1 MSIFIAFKKMA
12 RLKGM
17 GSMDKGWSTKLT
29 CISLLCIAA
38 VSGCYE
44 PEPPPYIVGEMP
56 PLVLPPAQA
65 PPAKHR
71 LVGRSVQGRPIML
84 QILGEGKDT
93 VLIMASIH
101 GNEPAGTPLVHRLI
115 DHLRRNPV
123 LLEGRRIV
131 LLPVA
136 NPDGLAAKTRENVR
150 GVDLNRNFMAANRVD
165 NSTNGLRP
173 LSEPES
179 RALAA
184 VIKEYEPSRIVSIH
198 QPLNCIDY
206 DGPGRALAAR
216 MAQYCDLPVKKLGV
230 KPGSLGAYAGD
241 TLGIPIIT
249 LELPRDASRWSD
261 ITLWEKYGKAVLA
274 VITFPQH
281 AS

>member
-1 MSIFIAFKKMA
+1 
-12 RLKGM
+12 
-17 GSMDKGWSTKLT
+17 MDKGWSTKLT
-29 CISLLCIAA
+29 CISFLCIAA

-44 PEPPPYIVGEMP
+44 PEPTPYIVGEVP
-56 PLVLPPAQA
+56 PLALPPAQA
-65 PPAKHR
+65 PPARQR
-71 LVGRSVQGRPIML
+71 LVGRSVQGRPITL
-84 QILGEGKDT
+84 QILGDGEDT
-93 VLIMASIH
+93 VLVMASIH
-101 GNEPAGTPLVHRLI
+101 GSEPAGTPLVHRLI
-115 DHLRRNPV
+115 DHLRHNPV
-123 LLEGRRIV
+123 LIEGRRIV
-131 LLPVA
+131 LMPVA
-136 NPDGLAAKTRENVR
+136 NPDGLEAKTRENAR

-165 NSTNGLRP
+165 NNTNGLSP

-184 VIKEYEPSRIVSIH
+184 VIQEYEPSRIVSIH

-216 MAQYCDLPVKKLGV
+216 MAQYCDLPVKRLGV
-230 KPGSLGAYAGD
+230 KPGSLGAYAGE

-249 LELPRDASRWSD
+249 LELPPDASKWSD
-261 ITLWEKYGKAVLA
+261 ATLWEKYGRAVLS